1 MSKVTFFQAKRSHCL
16 SSSSVLGAGA
26 RFSKVPIINGPG
38 KLSPFTVKIEV
49 SIVLHLT
56 WSNCQLMKL
65 NGVAYRDFRETG
77 PRSFVCCLVYD
88 NPDGLYGD
96 HIKWV
101 CRPVF
106 LWYKL
111 RFANPSDTMPAWS
124 AHRLFLFKAFQ
135 PFLATYPHTF
145 VLETLIDNVMLKF
158 FYFSVLWNYL
168 AYINSFFDD
177 ISHTVCEKT
186 AIHSLVCL
194 LRSLLLTTCSVIVQT
209 SSTIWQFFGLNGQ
222 KTIKIDAWAL
232 AQTV

>member
-1 MSKVTFFQAKRSHCL
+1 
-16 SSSSVLGAGA
+16 
-26 RFSKVPIINGPG
+26 
-38 KLSPFTVKIEV
+38 
-49 SIVLHLT
+49 
-56 WSNCQLMKL
+56 MKL

-135 PFLATYPHTF
+135 PFLATYPDTF

-209 SSTIWQFFGLNGQ
+209 SSTIWQFFWTEWPEDHKIRCLSSGTNSVGLHFHEGVEKIIESVKNTKTENLQ
-222 KTIKIDAWAL
+222 KEQEKYGGKNL
-232 AQTV
+232 VYVYS